1 MSDEHFLGCSSFTT
15 DDMISKLDDLLW
27 NHENSYLYERGHG
40 IMSDNV
46 RDTQFQ
52 GFAKALIH
60 DLNDVS
66 TTTYASYD
74 EAKKAYELTIA
85 RRAYDFA
92 VHVTDHTR
100 GAISRDPK
108 FVLKNNVPDMTEL
121 PKESSHEQ

>member
-1 MSDEHFLGCSSFTT
+1 
-15 DDMISKLDDLLW
+15 
-27 NHENSYLYERGHG
+27 
-40 IMSDNV
+40 MSDNT

-85 RRAYDFA
+85 RRAYDLVA
-92 VHVTDHTR
+92 H
-100 GAISRDPK
+100 ACENISDNQIKSGVFFHPNAMVRDI
-108 FVLKNNVPDMTEL
+108 PDMSEL
-121 PKESSHEQ
+121 PKESS